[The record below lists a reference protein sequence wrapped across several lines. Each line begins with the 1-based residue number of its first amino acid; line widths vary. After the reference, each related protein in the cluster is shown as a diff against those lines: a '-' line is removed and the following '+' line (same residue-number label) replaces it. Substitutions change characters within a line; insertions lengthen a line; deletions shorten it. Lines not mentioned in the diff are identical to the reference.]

1 MTCAYCGI
9 PLKKGS
15 SRPKNNTLSRDH
27 IVPKH
32 MIGLNGLPHKLNALN
47 IIECC
52 HGCNQE
58 KGGLSR
64 AEYRLVL
71 AFRAGMPIEMPVLLF
86 ASETFEEF
94 LIENLLLEALL
105 S

>member
-9 PLKKGS
+9 PLKQANSKT
-15 SRPKNNTLSRDH
+15 KNDQASRDH

-32 MIGLNGLPHKLNALN
+32 MIGRAGLPHWLNHLN
-47 IIECC
+47 IIDCC
-52 HGCNQE
+52 YGCNQE

-64 AEYRLVL
+64 AEYRLIV
-71 AFRAGMPIEMPVLLF
+71 AFRAGMHIEMPVLLF
-86 ASETFEEF
+86 ASETFEE
-94 LIENLLLEALL
+94 LCIENLLLEAL